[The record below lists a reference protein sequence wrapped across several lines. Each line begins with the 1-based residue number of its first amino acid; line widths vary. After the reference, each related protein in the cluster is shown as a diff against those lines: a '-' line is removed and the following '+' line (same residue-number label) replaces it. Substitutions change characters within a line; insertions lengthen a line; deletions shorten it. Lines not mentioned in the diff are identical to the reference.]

1 MSHHHHHHQNFASAN
16 NLKIVFFLNAFFTI
30 VEFWGGWYTN
40 SVAIFS
46 DALHDLGD
54 TAALGLA
61 WYLQNLS
68 QKESDHEYSYG
79 YGRFSLLGSIIT
91 SIILI
96 VGSVFIIQESIP
108 RLFDPVQ
115 PHTQGMIWLGVLGI
129 LVNGAAVFRLKDST
143 SLNEKAAMFHLLED
157 VFGWIIVLVG
167 AVVMKYYNMPYIDPL
182 LSLILA
188 AIILRGVYKNL
199 SQSFRIM
206 MQAIPKGIDLKRVIK
221 LIEAH
226 SKVKKVTDIHIWSTD
241 GEYNVMTANLD
252 IEEISTNDFN
262 TLQEEM
268 KTLLKEQDIHHAT
281 LEFKI
286 INKS

>member
-1 MSHHHHHHQNFASAN
+1 MSHHHHHHNLASAN
-16 NLKIVFFLNAFFTI
+16 NLKIVFFLNLFFTLI
-30 VEFWGGWYTN
+30 EFWGGWYTN

-46 DALHDLGD
+46 DALHDMGD
-54 TAALGLA
+54 AAALGMA

-68 QKESDHEYSYG
+68 QKERDHNYSYG

-96 VGSVFIIQESIP
+96 VGSVIIVQESVP

-115 PHTQGMIWLGVLGI
+115 PHTEGMIWLGILGV

-157 VFGWIIVLVG
+157 VFGWIIVLIG
-167 AVVMKYYNMPYIDPL
+167 AVVMMFYDMPYIDPL

-199 SQSFRIM
+199 SIAFRVM
-206 MQAIPKGIDLKRVIK
+206 MQAIPKGIDLDEIIK
-221 LIEAH
+221 LIEDDL
-226 SKVKKVTDIHIWSTD
+226 KVIKVTDIHIWSTD

-252 IEEISTNDFN
+252 VKVIPTNELN
-262 TLQEEM
+262 TLQEEI
-268 KTLLKEQDIHHAT
+268 KALLKTKDIHHAT

-286 INKS
+286 ISE

>member
-1 MSHHHHHHQNFASAN
+1 MSHHHHNNFASSN
-16 NLKIVFFLNAFFTI
+16 NLKIVFFLNLLFTL

-46 DALHDLGD
+46 DALHDMGD

-68 QKESDHEYSYG
+68 QKGSDNNYSYG

-96 VGSVFIIQESIP
+96 VGSVIIIQESVP

-115 PHTQGMIWLGVLGI
+115 PHTQGMIWLGILGI

-157 VFGWIIVLVG
+157 VFGWIIVLIG
-167 AVVMKYYNMPYIDPL
+167 AVVMRFYDMPYIDPL

-199 SQSFRIM
+199 SQAFKIM
-206 MQAIPKGIDLKRVIK
+206 MQAIPKGINLEEVVA
-221 LIEAH
+221 LIEADT
-226 SKVKKVTDIHIWSTD
+226 KVIKVTDIHIWSTD

-252 IEEISTNDFN
+252 IKEIPTQAINA
-262 TLQEEM
+262 LQEDI
-268 KTLLKEQDIHHAT
+268 KIHLRKKDIHHAT

-286 INKS
+286 IN

>member
-1 MSHHHHHHQNFASAN
+1 MSHHHHHHNFASAN
-16 NLKIVFFLNAFFTI
+16 NLKIVFFLNLFFTI

-46 DALHDLGD
+46 DALHDMGD
-54 TAALGLA
+54 AAALGLA

-68 QKESDHEYSYG
+68 QKGSDHEYSYG

-96 VGSVFIIQESIP
+96 VGSVIIIQESIP

-115 PHTQGMIWLGVLGI
+115 PHTQGMMWLAVLGI

-157 VFGWIIVLVG
+157 VFGWIIVLIG
-167 AVVMKYYNMPYIDPL
+167 AVVMRFYDMPYIDPL

-199 SQSFRIM
+199 SQAFRIM
-206 MQAIPKGIDLKRVIK
+206 MQAIPKGMNLKEVIT
-221 LIEAH
+221 LIE
-226 SKVKKVTDIHIWSTD
+226 SDSNVIKVTDIHIWSTD

-252 IEEISTNDFN
+252 IQEIPIT
-262 TLQEEM
+262 
-268 KTLLKEQDIHHAT
+268 
-281 LEFKI
+281 
-286 INKS
+286 